1 MLCIYQA
8 QSLLTRRYI
17 MTLKQGKTNHTY
29 RVESICTALD
39 LERRLE
45 ALGLTEGS
53 LITIL
58 NNEKKGA
65 LTARFRGARFAIGR
79 QIAEHIMITEVT
91 QHE

>member
-1 MLCIYQA
+1 
-8 QSLLTRRYI
+8 
-17 MTLKQGKTNHTY
+17 MTLKQGITNHTY

-58 NNEKKGA
+58 NNQKKGA

-79 QIAEHIMITEVT
+79 QIAEHILVLEVDD
-91 QHE
+91 HE

>member
-1 MLCIYQA
+1 
-8 QSLLTRRYI
+8 
-17 MTLKQGKTNHTY
+17 MTLKQGITNHTY

-58 NNEKKGA
+58 NNQKKGA

-79 QIAEHIMITEVT
+79 QIAEHILVSEVDD
-91 QHE
+91 HE